1 MKNKIQKWSFLFP
14 SIVIICFVMIS
25 IMRTIPARALQYIA
39 DISDRKTVH
48 SQQPYYSEDEA
59 TENET
64 IENDIVQTVTTLKN
78 GTEKTAESDEVQ
90 DIKTAISD
98 LGQKTNNSQADDNLK
113 NNLPADGVFQGSALC
128 DRFNYS
134 ISIYV
139 RFKGGRAVSIS
150 KLKISGND
158 DPANE
163 AFMNN
168 AWKTMS
174 VRILKAGNSDVDIV
188 TGATYSSDA
197 IKVAYQSA
205 YAKAVAA
212 NNKNSNSKVP
222 DKTIS
227 VSDKK
232 DASNKKYTSDK
243 KDISNKK
250 DASDKKDNSNKDDS
264 SDKNSISDN
273 TSFDNLNDTSYIE
286 TIKDGTYKA
295 GAMCKPD
302 SDGQFNEYMLYAD
315 VTFKNGYV
323 TGISGFSSEDE
334 SNKPYYTKAAKGN
347 KKYKGVV
354 EQIISQNG
362 AKDIQAVSG
371 ATCSSKSFV
380 EIYKYALK
388 MATVRVPVSSV
399 QARPG
404 DNSLPEES
412 VPPAS
417 TSIPMPEETMLP
429 WQGNSPYPKE
439 SAEPWPD
446 NSPYPKESAE
456 PLPDNSPY
464 PKESAEPWPDNSPY
478 PKESAEPWPDNSP
491 YPKESAEPLPGNS
504 PSMKKTYN
512 ITVSVMPDEDREFRR
527 YAMSADV
534 SFEGKNFS
542 GFDNI
547 VITDVANE
555 PYMRLALNG
564 TKNEPG
570 ILAGLLQKNDDSV
583 DVVSGATCSSNAFL
597 EMYKKACMERDKQ

>member
-1 MKNKIQKWSFLFP
+1 
-14 SIVIICFVMIS
+14 
-25 IMRTIPARALQYIA
+25 
-39 DISDRKTVH
+39 
-48 SQQPYYSEDEA
+48 
-59 TENET
+59 
-64 IENDIVQTVTTLKN
+64 
-78 GTEKTAESDEVQ
+78 
-90 DIKTAISD
+90 
-98 LGQKTNNSQADDNLK
+98 
-113 NNLPADGVFQGSALC
+113 
-128 DRFNYS
+128 
-134 ISIYV
+134 
-139 RFKGGRAVSIS
+139 
-150 KLKISGND
+150 
-158 DPANE
+158 
-163 AFMNN
+163 
-168 AWKTMS
+168 
-174 VRILKAGNSDVDIV
+174 
-188 TGATYSSDA
+188 
-197 IKVAYQSA
+197 
-205 YAKAVAA
+205 
-212 NNKNSNSKVP
+212 
-222 DKTIS
+222 
-227 VSDKK
+227 
-232 DASNKKYTSDK
+232 
-243 KDISNKK
+243 
-250 DASDKKDNSNKDDS
+250 
-264 SDKNSISDN
+264 
-273 TSFDNLNDTSYIE
+273 
-286 TIKDGTYKA
+286 
-295 GAMCKPD
+295 MCKPD

-334 SNKPYYTKAAKGN
+334 SNKPYYTKAANGN

-362 AKDIQAVSG
+362 AKDIQAGSG

-399 QARPG
+399 QVRPG

-417 TSIPMPEETMLP
+417 TSSPMPEETMLP

-439 SAEPWPD
+439 ST
-446 NSPYPKESAE
+446 E

-464 PKESAEPWPDNSPY
+464 PKESAEPWLDNSPY

-504 PSMKKTYN
+504 PFMKKTYN

-547 VITDVANE
+547 VITDVTNE